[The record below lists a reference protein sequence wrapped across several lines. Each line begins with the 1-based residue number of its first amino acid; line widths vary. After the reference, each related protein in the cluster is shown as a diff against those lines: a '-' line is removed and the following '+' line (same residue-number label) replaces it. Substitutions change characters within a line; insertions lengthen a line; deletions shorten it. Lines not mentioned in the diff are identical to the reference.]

1 MIYCL
6 WSLEFILPGEDK
18 LAFGVDITLAVK
30 HELSV
35 EDVGAGKDQFIRS
48 LFPCDRSVHQKYI
61 VILE

>member
-1 MIYCL
+1 MTYCL
-6 WSLEFILPGEDK
+6 CSLEFILPGEDK

-48 LFPCDRSVHQKYI
+48 LFP
-61 VILE
+61 